1 MFLATTRAN
10 SINVFKREERI
21 RRWGGISRSKS
32 VINKHCA
39 EILNWIKLQWLV
51 QEAISFPTVP
61 SGKSTKSGVVLKL
74 TLLLRNGS
82 REKYGSNVLMKHSYL
97 GDPFFFF
104 LFVFSCWY
112 EGLTYFLFPVE
123 CFLLFFLLYSR
134 LFLVKPSPFG
144 LQLCCLHWNLHYC
157 FNWLKKTF
165 KEETEVEF
173 LFSIAKSGLKKT
185 SVKINKKYYFN
196 FELL

>member
-82 REKYGSNVLMKHSYL
+82 REKYGSNVLMNHSYL

-104 LFVFSCWY
+104 ICLLLLIWR
-112 EGLTYFLFPVE
+112 TNLFPVS
-123 CFLLFFLLYSR
+123 CRMLSSFFSIVLQVVSCQAISFWSPTMLFALKFTLLFQ
-134 LFLVKPSPFG
+134 LVEK
-144 LQLCCLHWNLHYC
+144 
-157 FNWLKKTF
+157 
-165 KEETEVEF
+165 
-173 LFSIAKSGLKKT
+173 
-185 SVKINKKYYFN
+185 N
-196 FELL
+196 F